1 MLANWEKSQRSIKT
15 QLEFIDFEQAF
26 KFMTEVAEVANRLNH
41 HPEWFNVYNRV
52 DIELTTHDVGG
63 LSELDE
69 RLAEEIDNLLVR
81 Y

>member
-26 KFMTEVAEVANRLNH
+26 KFMTEVVEVANRLNH